1 MDIVK
6 FSLFPTLVLYFP
18 QFISSK
24 ECNRIFKL
32 LRTKKLNKHA
42 RLIKGKSTHGSGID
56 LLSEISIDVI
66 KPIKEYASQSKIK
79 IKNKIINSWFNIQDK
94 ESILKEHLHSNSV
107 LSGALFINVG
117 EKASKLYFHNP
128 NPFIYYTDREEPA
141 NDYSYEYY
149 YFTPKKGDLIIFPS
163 WLRHGSNHNKNFYNN
178 RTVVS
183 FNAI

>member
-6 FSLFPTLVLYFP
+6 FSLFPTLVLCFP

-24 ECNRIFKL
+24 ECNKIFKL
-32 LRTKKLNKHA
+32 LRTKKLDNHP

-56 LLSEISIDVI
+56 ILSEISIDMT
-66 KPIKEYASQSKIK
+66 KPLKEYSHHSRIK
-79 IKNKIINSWFNIQDK
+79 IKNKITNSWFNIQDK

-128 NPFIYYTDREEPA
+128 NPFIYYIDREEPA
-141 NDYSYEYY
+141 NDYTYEYY